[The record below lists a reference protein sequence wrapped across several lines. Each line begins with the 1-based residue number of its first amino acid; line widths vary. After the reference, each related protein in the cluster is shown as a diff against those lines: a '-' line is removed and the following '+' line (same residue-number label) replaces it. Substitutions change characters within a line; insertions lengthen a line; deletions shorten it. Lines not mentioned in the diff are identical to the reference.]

1 MNILS
6 TLKTEASKLQNQ
18 LDTLNSAMKILGGKN
33 GVSRGNRGQNPFA
46 PRIQP
51 LVILAEFLL
60 QPGEHVVNHLRSL

>member
-33 GVSRGNRGQNPFA
+33 GVSRGNRGQNP
-46 PRIQP
+46 
-51 LVILAEFLL
+51 
-60 QPGEHVVNHLRSL
+60 LRHESNRS